1 MCLLAVLLSGCLRGL
16 DGAAEFYSYRGTLL
30 ETAVLADLLSL
41 ALDNLLSPII
51 LFFAL
56 GFAAALLRSDLAVP
70 EAFAKAMALY
80 LMLAIGFKGGVE
92 LSKQGLGWSV
102 AALLFA
108 GALLS
113 FVIPLIAYAIL
124 RVVSRLKAV
133 DAAAVA
139 AHYGS
144 ISVVTFVAG
153 TEFLTL
159 MGQRFDGAMV
169 AVMAIME
176 TPAIITG
183 IWLARRARSL
193 ASSGAASRAPA
204 RRAGSGLVDRDL
216 IREIFLN
223 GSVVLLIG
231 AFVIGWITGPRG
243 LEAIAPFVVAPFKG
257 VLCLFLLDMG
267 LVAATRL
274 RGASELSLPLVCFG
288 MVMPMIGAS
297 LGMAAGLVLGLG
309 VPETALLGILSGS
322 ASYIAVPASMRLA
335 LPEASPGIYLTL
347 SLAIT
352 FPFNLT
358 VGIPLYFTIA
368 AALAAP

>member
-1 MCLLAVLLSGCLRGL
+1 MP
-16 DGAAEFYSYRGTLL
+16 
-30 ETAVLADLLSL
+30 DLLPL
-41 ALDNLLSPII
+41 AIDNLLSPII

-56 GFAAALLRSDLAVP
+56 GFAAALLRSDLSVP
-70 EAFAKAMALY
+70 EALAKAMALY

-92 LSKQGLGWSV
+92 LSKQGLDWTI
-102 AALLFA
+102 AALLLT
-108 GALLS
+108 GAALS
-113 FVIPLIAYAIL
+113 FVIPLIAFALL
-124 RVVSRLKAV
+124 RSFTRLGQA

-159 MGQRFDGAMV
+159 MGVGFEGYMV

-176 TPAIITG
+176 TPAIVTG
-183 IWLARRARSL
+183 IWLAWRGMNGSAGNRSRAERRA
-193 ASSGAASRAPA
+193 
-204 RRAGSGLVDRDL
+204 VIDRDL
-216 IREIFLN
+216 MREIFLN

-243 LEAIAPFVVAPFKG
+243 FETIAPFVDAPFKG

-274 RGASELSLPLVCFG
+274 RGATELTPGLLMFG
-288 MVMPMIGAS
+288 IAMPVIGAS
-297 LGMAAGLVLGLG
+297 LGLAAGWALGLG
-309 VPETALLGILSGS
+309 MGEMALFALLAGS

-335 LPEASPGIYLTL
+335 VPEASPGIYLTL

-358 VGIPLYFTIA
+358 LGIPLYFSAA
-368 AALAAP
+368 AALSSVP

>member
-1 MCLLAVLLSGCLRGL
+1 MP
-16 DGAAEFYSYRGTLL
+16 
-30 ETAVLADLLSL
+30 DLLPL

-56 GFAAALLRSDLAVP
+56 GFGAAMLRSDLSVP

-92 LSKQGLGWSV
+92 LNKQGLDWTVGV
-102 AALLFA
+102 ILLAGAAL
-108 GALLS
+108 S
-113 FVIPLIAYAIL
+113 FLIPLIAYTLL
-124 RVVSRLKAV
+124 RIFTRLGQA

-153 TEFLTL
+153 SEFLTL
-159 MGQRFDGAMV
+159 MGIGFEGYMV

-176 TPAIITG
+176 TPAIVTG
-183 IWLARRARSL
+183 IWLARRNLNGAGGQAPRRS
-193 ASSGAASRAPA
+193 RP
-204 RRAGSGLVDRDL
+204 GLLDRDL
-216 IREIFLN
+216 MREIFLN
-223 GSVVLLIG
+223 GSVVILIG
-231 AFVIGWITGPRG
+231 AFAIGWITGPKG
-243 LEAIAPFVVAPFKG
+243 LDAIAPFVVAPFKG

-274 RGASELSLPLVCFG
+274 RGASELTWRLVLFG
-288 MVMPMIGAS
+288 LAMPVIGAS
-297 LGMAAGLVLGLG
+297 LGLATGWALSLGAG
-309 VPETALLGILSGS
+309 ETALLALLAGS

-335 LPEASPGIYLTL
+335 VPEASPGIYLTL

-358 VGIPLYFTIA
+358 LGIPLYFSIA
-368 AALAAP
+368 AAISSP